1 MEDLV
6 VYKEILE
13 AIKISKANVDLES
26 DMNNINLNEINLE
39 KQLINDTEIQEKAK
53 EKVYKNN
60 GNRRE

>member
-60 GNRRE
+60 ENR

>member
-53 EKVYKNN
+53 EKVYKNH